1 MKIISVGYFS
11 YSGREEGEGSKKL
24 HTYISLCKKRS
35 PKSVLSY
42 HISSLTPAT
51 QTSKGILCSEASL

>member
-11 YSGREEGEGSKKL
+11 YSGRGGGGSKKL
-24 HTYISLCKKRS
+24 HAYISLCKKRS